1 MMFDALRRTTDV
13 TLAAVRNH
21 ADTLD
26 RIVAELPDRPDRD
39 ALLDRLR
46 GRPSEEPS

>member
-1 MMFDALRRTTDV
+1 MMFDALRRTVDDA
-13 TLAAVRNH
+13 LAAVRQH

-26 RIVAELPDRPDRD
+26 RIVAELPDTPDRD
-39 ALLDRLR
+39 ALLGRLS